1 MKKNHFIPFILLLLI
16 LVTTM
21 PMCTGDTQPAPN
33 RGSMIDQ
40 VIRRGTMKI
49 GMSTF
54 LPWAM
59 KNKKGELIGFEIDV
73 AKRLAKD
80 MGVKAEFVPTQWSGI
95 IPALITGKF
104 DIIIG
109 GMGITPK
116 RNLKVNFSIP
126 YDHTGM
132 SIVASRELAKGFD
145 SLDDFNKPDVTIVVR
160 MGSTSAAAVKK
171 YMPKAILLQFDDES
185 QAVQELLNGR
195 AYAFVSSAP
204 LPAFQSLKYPEKL
217 FLPLKGN
224 FTKEPIAFAIRK
236 GDFDSYNY
244 LNNWI
249 TVVTAEGW
257 IQERKHYWFET
268 DEWRDKIK

>member
-1 MKKNHFIPFILLLLI
+1 MKKNHFILYTLLSLTFIITLS
-16 LVTTM
+16 
-21 PMCTGDTQPAPN
+21 MCTGDTQKELN
-33 RGSMIDQ
+33 RESMIEK
-40 VIRRGTMKI
+40 VIRKGTLKI

-59 KNKKGELIGFEIDV
+59 KDKNGELIGFEIDV
-73 AKRLAKD
+73 AKRLAED
-80 MGVKAEFVPTQWSGI
+80 MGVKAELVPTQWSGI

-104 DIIIG
+104 DIIVG

-132 SIVASRELAKGFD
+132 SLVAHKELAAGFD
-145 SLDDFNKPDVTIVVR
+145 SLDDFNNPGVTLVVR

-171 YMPKAILLQFDDES
+171 YMPKAKLHQFDDES
-185 QAVQELLNGR
+185 QAVQELLNGN
-195 AYAFVSSAP
+195 AHGFVSSAP
-204 LPAFQSLKYPEKL
+204 LPAFQALKYPEKL
-217 FLPLKGN
+217 FLPLKDN

-236 GDFDSYNY
+236 GDFDSYNV

-268 DEWRDKIK
+268 DEWRKKIK